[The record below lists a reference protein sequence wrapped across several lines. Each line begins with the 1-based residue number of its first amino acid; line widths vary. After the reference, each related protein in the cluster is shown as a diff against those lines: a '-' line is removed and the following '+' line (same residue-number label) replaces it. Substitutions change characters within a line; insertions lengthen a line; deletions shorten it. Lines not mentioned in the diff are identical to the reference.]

1 MVCLLDKITN
11 DPKSTK
17 YSIKLLRGNTKVV
30 FHMFLKSSNVPDISS
45 IAIFSDD
52 CISKSKKIKL
62 ENFTTSCFH
71 SCYRLCNIK
80 SNPGMKSYL
89 TYILN

>member
-45 IAIFSDD
+45 IAIFSED
-52 CISKSKKIKL
+52 CISNPRRSNWKIL
-62 ENFTTSCFH
+62 QHHVSIVAIAFATLNQ
-71 SCYRLCNIK
+71 
-80 SNPGMKSYL
+80 
-89 TYILN
+89 ILA